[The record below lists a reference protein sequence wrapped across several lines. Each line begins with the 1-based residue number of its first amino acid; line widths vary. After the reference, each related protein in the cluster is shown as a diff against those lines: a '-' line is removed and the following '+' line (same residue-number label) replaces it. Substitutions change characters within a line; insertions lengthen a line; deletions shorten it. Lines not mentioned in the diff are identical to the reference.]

1 MNHKE
6 FSFTNGHGQTLSG
19 RLELPPEPTDRV
31 ALFAHCFTC
40 GKDILGAPRI
50 SRALAAKGWAVL
62 RFDFTGLGSSQ
73 GDFSNTNFSS
83 NVDDLVHAARALA
96 DDGYKVEL
104 LIGHSLGGAAVL
116 AAAHQVE
123 EARGVVTIGAPA
135 EPEHVEHLFTGK
147 KEEIKAGEAEVR
159 LGGRTFTIKKQ
170 FLEDIHRTLL
180 ADKIRTLRKALLIFH
195 SPTDNTVGIDNA
207 AKIYEAALHPKSF
220 VSLHGAD
227 HLLSKQADADYVAD
241 VVAAWSQRYL
251 EETSEEDQEA
261 PEEGEVLVSTL
272 GGKFTQSVKT
282 SHHQFLADEPK
293 KMGGDDLG
301 PSPYDLLLAAL
312 GACTSMTLQM
322 YAARKG
328 WGLQSVSVTLS
339 HSRIHASDCRDCETK
354 EGRLELIERR
364 LRLNG
369 ELDSEQRD
377 RLAEI
382 ADKCPVHR
390 TLMGTKEIRT
400 VSE

>member
-1 MNHKE
+1 M
-6 FSFTNGHGQTLSG
+6 
-19 RLELPPEPTDRV
+19 
-31 ALFAHCFTC
+31 
-40 GKDILGAPRI
+40 
-50 SRALAAKGWAVL
+50 
-62 RFDFTGLGSSQ
+62 
-73 GDFSNTNFSS
+73 
-83 NVDDLVHAARALA
+83 
-96 DDGYKVEL
+96 
-104 LIGHSLGGAAVL
+104 

-322 YAARKG
+322 YAERKG
-328 WGLQSVSVTLS
+328 WDLQSVSVTLS